1 MDKGAHFHKVD
12 FQVHTPRDKNW
23 QGGEAVSE
31 DERRAYAG
39 EFVAACRARGLQAV
53 GITDHHDLAFFKYI
67 REAAHA
73 ETDDQGRPLPARQR
87 LIVFPGMELTLGIP
101 CQALL
106 IFDADLQTEF
116 FTLAMTALGIIPSDG
131 SAAKHADIKKLDIMS
146 FEDLY
151 SALEKLEPLRGHFTV
166 FPHVKDGG
174 HKTLLRQGFEKH
186 YIAMPCVGGYV
197 DGQLPKEPDGKGMR
211 DITSGLDKNWGNKPL
226 GLFQTSDN
234 RHRNFN
240 SLGTHATWVK
250 WVQPT
255 AEALRQAC
263 LARRSRIS
271 QTEPSLPAT
280 RITRIEVSN
289 SKFLGPFN
297 IELNAQYNALVGGRG
312 TGKSSILEYL
322 RWALCDQPLAIDED
336 EMPDFQQRRT
346 SLIEKTLRALD
357 ANVQVAVLVNG
368 TEHVV
373 RRHVDG
379 RLLLKIGTDEFRAA
393 TEDEI
398 RLLLPIQA
406 YSQKQLS
413 SVGIKGDELRR
424 FVHLPIQVD
433 LDALH
438 TKVSDIATRIRAAHE
453 ALREHR
459 RLLKDS
465 VVTRT
470 ELQSIEQQLNALRQ
484 GLKGVTD
491 ADRIIIAAQPGWV
504 EERRIVDRWRK
515 ELTQAATGLQ
525 ELRDQIARLPTAVGV
540 AKVQDPKRISEMEGL
555 LRDLFNGLNERLGTA
570 QSVLA
575 AESAAHQKFDGAS
588 TAWDTAAEEN
598 RKKYEE
604 AKGRAAESEAAIKQI
619 AELERRQRELLDAV
633 ATRDRR
639 LAELGDPEKRYEEL
653 QQEWRTAHA
662 ERTQILDAQCKKLSA
677 LSKGLLR
684 ASVKRAA
691 GTGHVATA
699 LKELVKGTKMRGEKF
714 EQLLQGVAADVDPLS
729 AWLDVVREL
738 RALSELDEVT
748 SPLPPCPRLGSAQ
761 IADGDRRKM
770 AEKLA
775 FKGWV
780 DFATLELED
789 VPRFEYKARE
799 GEYIEFSDAS
809 AGQQATALMFVL
821 LNQDGPPLI
830 IDQPEDDLDNH
841 VIKDIVEQLWVAKSK
856 RQLVFSSHNAN
867 LVVNGDAELVIA
879 CDYRAAGDQSG
890 GTIKIQGAIDIDA
903 VRTEIATVMEGG
915 REAFTLRK
923 EKYGF

>member
-1 MDKGAHFHKVD
+1 MDRGAHFYKVD

-23 QGGEAVSE
+23 QGGDAVSE
-31 DERRAYAG
+31 AERRAYAI
-39 EFVAACRARGLQAV
+39 EFVVACRKRGLQAV

-73 ETDDQGRPLPARQR
+73 ETDDQGRPLPASQR

-106 IFDADLQTEF
+106 IFDADLQPEF
-116 FTLAMTALGIIPSDG
+116 FTLATTALGIIPSDS
-131 SAAKHADIKKLDIMS
+131 SAAKHADVKKLDIMS
-146 FEDLY
+146 FEELY
-151 SALEKLEPLRGHFTV
+151 AALEKLEPLRGHFTV

-234 RHRNFN
+234 RHRNFT
-240 SLGTHATWVK
+240 SLGAHATWVK

-271 QTEPSLPAT
+271 QTEPPLPAT

-297 IELNAQYNALVGGRG
+297 IELNPQYNALVGGRG

-322 RWALCDQPLAIDED
+322 RWALCDQPLAMEED

-357 ANVQVAVLVNG
+357 ANVQVAIVVNG

-413 SVGIKGDELRR
+413 SVSIKGDELRR
-424 FVHLPIQVD
+424 FVHLPIQID

-438 TKVSDIATRIRAAHE
+438 TKVSDIATRMRAAHE

-465 VVTRT
+465 AITRT
-470 ELQSIEQQLNALRQ
+470 ELQSIEQQLTALRQ

-491 ADRIIIAAQPGWV
+491 ADRILIAAQPGWV
-504 EERRIVDRWRK
+504 EEQRIVDRWRK
-515 ELTQAATGLQ
+515 ELMQAATRLQ
-525 ELRDQIARLPTAVGV
+525 DLRDQIARLPTAVGV

-555 LRDLFNGLNERLGTA
+555 LRELLNDLNERVGTA

-575 AESAAHQKFDGAS
+575 ADSPARQKFDGAA

-598 RKKYEE
+598 RKKYDE
-604 AKGRAAESEAAIKQI
+604 AKGRAAESDAAIKRI
-619 AELERRQRELLDAV
+619 AELERRQGELLDAA

-639 LAELGDPEKRYEEL
+639 LSELGDPEKRYDEL

-662 ERTQILDAQCKKLSA
+662 ERTQLLDAQCKKLSA

-684 ASVKRAA
+684 ASVNRGA
-691 GTGHVATA
+691 GTAHVATA
-699 LKELVKGTKMRGEKF
+699 LRELVKGTKMRGEKF
-714 EQLLQGVAADVDPLS
+714 DQLLQGVAAEADPLA
-729 AWLDVVREL
+729 AWLEVVREL

-775 FKGWV
+775 SKGWV

-789 VPRFEYKARE
+789 IPRFEYEARE

-890 GTIKIQGAIDIDA
+890 GMIKIQGAIDVDE

-923 EKYGF
+923 QKYGF

>member
-1 MDKGAHFHKVD
+1 
-12 FQVHTPRDKNW
+12 
-23 QGGEAVSE
+23 
-31 DERRAYAG
+31 
-39 EFVAACRARGLQAV
+39 V

-67 REAAHA
+67 RDAAHA
-73 ETDDQGRPLPARQR
+73 ETDPHGGPLPASQR
-87 LIVFPGMELTLGIP
+87 LVVFPGMELTLGIP

-106 IFDADLQTEF
+106 IFDADLQPEF
-116 FTLAMTALGIIPSDG
+116 FTLAMTALTIIPAD
-131 SAAKHADIKKLDIMS
+131 AADAKHAPIKKLDIMS
-146 FEDLY
+146 FEALY
-151 SALEKLEPLRGHFTV
+151 EALEKLDPLRGHFTV
-166 FPHVKDGG
+166 FPHVKDQG

-186 YIAMPCVGGYV
+186 YKAMPCVGGYV
-197 DGQLPKEPDGKGMR
+197 DGQLPTEPDGKGMR

-234 RHRNFN
+234 RHRNFA
-240 SLGTHATWVK
+240 SLGVHATWVK
-250 WVQPT
+250 WVRPT

-271 QTEPSLPAT
+271 QTEPPLPAT

-297 IELNAQYNALVGGRG
+297 IELNAQYNALIGGRG

-322 RWALCDQPLAIDED
+322 RWALCDQPLAVDED
-336 EMPDFQQRRT
+336 DLPDFQQRRT
-346 SLIEKTLRALD
+346 SLIEKTLRAID

-368 TEHVV
+368 TEHIV

-379 RLLLKIGTDEFRAA
+379 RLMLKIGTGEFRAA

-433 LDALH
+433 LDALQSRVND
-438 TKVSDIATRIRAAHE
+438 TATRIRAAHE
-453 ALREHR
+453 ALREYR

-465 VVTRT
+465 AVTRT
-470 ELQSIEQQLNALRQ
+470 ELQSIEQQLTALRQ

-491 ADRIIIAAQPGWV
+491 ADRIVIGAQPGWV
-504 EERRIVDRWRK
+504 EEKRIVDRWRK
-515 ELTQAATGLQ
+515 EVTQTTTGLR
-525 ELRDQIARLPTAVGV
+525 ELREQITRLPTAIGD
-540 AKVQDPKRISEMEGL
+540 AKVQDPKRVSEMEAL
-555 LRDLFNGLNERLGTA
+555 LRDLFTELNARLGMA
-570 QSVLA
+570 QAVLA
-575 AESAAHQKFDGAS
+575 GESATREKFDAAA

-633 ATRDRR
+633 ATRERR
-639 LAELGDPEKRYEEL
+639 IADLGDPEKRYDEL

-662 ERTQILDAQCKKLSA
+662 ERTQLLDAQCKELSE

-691 GTGHVATA
+691 GTAHVAAA

-714 EQLLQGVAADVDPLS
+714 EQLLQGVAADPDPLS
-729 AWLDVVREL
+729 AWLDIVREL
-738 RALSELDEVT
+738 RALSELDEPLSAT
-748 SPLPPCPRLGSAQ
+748 LPPCPRLGSALF
-761 IADGDRRKM
+761 ADNDRRKM

-775 FKGWV
+775 TRGWV

-789 VPRFEYKARE
+789 IPRFEYKARE

-841 VIKDIVEQLWVAKSK
+841 IIWDIVEQLWIAKTK

-867 LVVNGDAELVIA
+867 LVVNGDAELVVG
-879 CDYRAAGDQSG
+879 CGYRTAGDQSG
-890 GTIKIQGAIDIDA
+890 GTIKVQGAIDVDD
-903 VRTEIATVMEGG
+903 VRAEIATVMEGG